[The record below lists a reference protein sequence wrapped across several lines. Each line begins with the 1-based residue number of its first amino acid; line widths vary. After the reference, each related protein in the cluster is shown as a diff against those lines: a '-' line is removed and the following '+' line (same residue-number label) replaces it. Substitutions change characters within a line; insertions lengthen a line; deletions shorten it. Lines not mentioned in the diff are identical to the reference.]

1 MLFLLGNKG
10 NDPSV
15 SSAASCSSFTLFSC
29 VSCLSWF
36 LSWATLGKPPEGKT
50 ANLRHWALRL
60 CVEIV
65 STAAAATLN
74 AKTPRR
80 EDAKE
85 DRRAIKRDR
94 SNYP

>member
-15 SSAASCSSFTLFSC
+15 SSAASCSIFTLFSC

-36 LSWATLGKPPEGKT
+36 RLERFTTRSIDRRFAIKVKAEGRKPSG
-50 ANLRHWALRL
+50 
-60 CVEIV
+60 V
-65 STAAAATLN
+65 AAGALN

-85 DRRAIKRDR
+85 GRRILRLWGLDGTL
-94 SNYP
+94 